1 MHVKTRARKG
11 PKLHAI
17 AHREGDTMNEQ
28 QPANDPVTPD
38 LHAPIRQFSGC
49 HDGILSGL
57 RDLSE
62 LPALAAAM
70 QQARTKAAA
79 LLDLFD
85 RVVLAHHADEEQ
97 ELFVS
102 VQRSCR
108 DAREAAQVQG
118 MVDRLKAE
126 HRAVEALWKKV
137 RPAVVFTAAG
147 KLQGPAFTNDVDKLV
162 RLYGQHAHFEEEVF
176 LPLADTILAR
186 NANHMAALD
195 IALHLRHAPPPRS
208 SYI

>member
-1 MHVKTRARKG
+1 MDKQQA
-11 PKLHAI
+11 A
-17 AHREGDTMNEQ
+17 NE
-28 QPANDPVTPD
+28 ASTSG

-49 HDGILSGL
+49 HDGILTGL

-62 LPALAAAM
+62 LPALALAM
-70 QQARTKAAA
+70 EQARTKAAA

-85 RVVLAHHADEEQ
+85 RVVPAHHLDEEQ

-108 DAREAAQVQG
+108 DAREAAQVQTT
-118 MVDRLKAE
+118 VDRLKAE
-126 HRAVEALWKKV
+126 HRAIEALWKQV
-137 RPAVVFTAAG
+137 RPAVLHAAAG
-147 KLQGPAFTNDVDKLV
+147 KVHGPAFTGDVDRLV

-176 LPLADTILAR
+176 LPLADTILSR

-195 IALHLRHAPPPRS
+195 ISLHLRHAPPPRS

>member
-1 MHVKTRARKG
+1 MKQ
-11 PKLHAI
+11 
-17 AHREGDTMNEQ
+17 Q
-28 QPANDPVTPD
+28 QPANDEAAPT
-38 LHAPIRQFSGC
+38 LHAPIRQFSGA
-49 HDGILSGL
+49 HDSILSGL

-62 LPALAAAM
+62 LPGLALAM

-108 DAREAAQVQG
+108 DAREAAQVQT

-126 HRAVEALWKKV
+126 HRAIEGLWKQV
-137 RPAVVFTAAG
+137 RPAVQHTAAG
-147 KLQGPAFTNDVDKLV
+147 KLHGAAFTGDVDKLV

-176 LPLADTILAR
+176 LPLADAILSR
-186 NANHMAALD
+186 NANHMSALD